1 MNIKSN
7 LITKLMQGILFFSP
21 LIFEF
26 WPQNVWT
33 VIIEE
38 EEEIKMAVGTE
49 LLITEPTKCLPYLTI
64 VTYQLQSVV
73 DPPLTLAS

>member
-49 LLITEPTKCLPYLTI
+49 LLITEPTKFSPYLPI
-64 VTYQLQSVV
+64 VTYPLQSVV